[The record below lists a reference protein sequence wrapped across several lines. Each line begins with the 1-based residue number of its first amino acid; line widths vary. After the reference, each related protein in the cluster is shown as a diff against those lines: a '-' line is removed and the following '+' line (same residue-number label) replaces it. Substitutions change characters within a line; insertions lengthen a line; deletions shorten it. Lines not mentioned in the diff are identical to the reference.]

1 MRHLLIIPI
10 ILASLS
16 ACKAT
21 PETTSLSANA
31 SITPQQAEVSA
42 EEALEKMAKAA
53 PGDIMSPFNKDG
65 SQKPDFPGKLVL
77 HLNDIVRQ
85 TYNAIERY
93 DKERKTIT
101 ATVDAAK
108 GAKADSPAMLKAK
121 TSVDEVQKLLEISRK
136 SKADL
141 GVEGIKL
148 LNSKEYYNIKVFSG
162 MALFIDKVEKELTEE
177 VKLLNDKLK
186 TS

>member
-21 PETTSLSANA
+21 PEATSLSANA
-31 SITPQQAEVSA
+31 SATEQQAED
-42 EEALEKMAKAA
+42 ALEKMAKAA

-65 SQKPDFPGKLVL
+65 SPKPDFPGKLVL
-77 HLNDIVRQ
+77 RLNDIVRQ
-85 TYNAIERY
+85 TYDAIERY

-121 TSVDEVQKLLEISRK
+121 ASVDEVQKLLEISRK

-141 GVEGIKL
+141 GVEGVKL

-162 MALFIDKVEKELTEE
+162 MALFIDKVETELTEE
-177 VKLLNDKLK
+177 VKLMNDKLK